1 MLPGC
6 PHYTIFY
13 TIKTATRERLSNRGW
28 IGKFR
33 NFTKSKKLSSVSTL
47 IYSSFSR
54 DIPFMQFSSFLSL
67 ERVSP
72 LPFLSLQKERVSLPV
87 SKKLRNLRRTLERS
101 IVADLQS
108 ANFSTIQYDPA
119 PSQVSNF
126 FPPKPRTD
134 GSSSFSLV

>member
-1 MLPGC
+1 MPTLHNILHDRSNSYQRDSRIVAGLENFEISQSRRSC
-6 PHYTIFY
+6 RRFQRLFILLSREIFLLCNSLRFFLLREFRLSPFSLF
-13 TIKTATRERLSNRGW
+13 RER
-28 IGKFR
+28 
-33 NFTKSKKLSSVSTL
+33 
-47 IYSSFSR
+47 
-54 DIPFMQFSSFLSL
+54 
-67 ERVSP
+67 
-72 LPFLSLQKERVSLPV
+72 ERVSLPV
-87 SKKLRNLRRTLERS
+87 SKELRNLRRTLERS